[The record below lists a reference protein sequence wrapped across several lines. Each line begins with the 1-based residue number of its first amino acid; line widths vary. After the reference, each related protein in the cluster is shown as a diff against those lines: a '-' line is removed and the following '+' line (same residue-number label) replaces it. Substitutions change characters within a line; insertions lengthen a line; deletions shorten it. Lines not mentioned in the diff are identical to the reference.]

1 MIDLEWVKDYID
13 IDDQDLKELAVK
25 ITKAG
30 INIEKVIT
38 NHIDNLVIGEVTRC
52 EEHPDSDHLHVCQV
66 DVGGRSVQ
74 IVCGAPNVRE
84 GLKVIVALPGAILP
98 GDFEIK
104 KSKIRGV
111 ESNGMLCALYEL
123 GLEEKTEETYSKGIY
138 EVSSDAINGADA
150 MKCLNLDDT
159 LYELDVHK
167 HRNNDCYYHIGFAYE
182 IAAIL
187 NRKVTLPDDSF
198 KEIND
203 SIKNHFNY
211 IIYKKMNI
219 IFVNYE
225 RNGDFMQ
232 NEFYIREG
240 KIVEKSEIEKEIEL
254 IRTIIKTREE
264 LKAANINFEYA
275 KEDLVDYYT
284 YQIKANQA
292 KLSYLIKV
300 AKSKGIEVD
309 MINDIKFSLLEEGE
323 EAG

>member
-1 MIDLEWVKDYID
+1 
-13 IDDQDLKELAVK
+13 
-25 ITKAG
+25 
-30 INIEKVIT
+30 
-38 NHIDNLVIGEVTRC
+38 
-52 EEHPDSDHLHVCQV
+52 
-66 DVGGRSVQ
+66 
-74 IVCGAPNVRE
+74 
-84 GLKVIVALPGAILP
+84 
-98 GDFEIK
+98 
-104 KSKIRGV
+104 
-111 ESNGMLCALYEL
+111 
-123 GLEEKTEETYSKGIY
+123 
-138 EVSSDAINGADA
+138 
-150 MKCLNLDDT
+150 
-159 LYELDVHK
+159 
-167 HRNNDCYYHIGFAYE
+167 
-182 IAAIL
+182 
-187 NRKVTLPDDSF
+187 
-198 KEIND
+198 
-203 SIKNHFNY
+203 
-211 IIYKKMNI
+211 MNI

-309 MINDIKFSLLEEGE
+309 MINDIKFSLLDEGE